1 MTFVPNNRSHEKD
14 LDVTTLKNQRVLCVD
29 DSRAILAFLSALFE
43 PEGATVDEATTGE
56 QALARHATDG
66 PYQLIL
72 LDILLPDIDG
82 MDVLRR
88 MRERDQDSTIVILTG
103 VGGVSS
109 ATRAMQDGADGYVEK
124 QYLAGREGEPEFF
137 YALKQALEHRAGYV
151 AQRKLYELRT
161 QFYSMVTHDL
171 RNPAGTVLGLLK
183 LVLAGKGGAL
193 TPQQEKMLMTANSAA
208 TKFVNLITNYL
219 DYAKI
224 EAGYLRL
231 EKTPTDLAK
240 LVERSV
246 EQADVLASVKK
257 LTLTVEAPSSPLMV
271 TVDAEKLE
279 QVFDNLISNAI
290 KYTPDGG
297 RVTVT
302 LEREGDVAV
311 FSVTDTGPGISA
323 DELETLFTK
332 YTRLAGPSTSH
343 EVGTGLGLAIVK
355 EIVDAHAG
363 SVQARSTVGE
373 GSTFLI
379 RIPLTA

>member
-1 MTFVPNNRSHEKD
+1 M
-14 LDVTTLKNQRVLCVD
+14 D

-43 PEGATVDEATTGE
+43 PEGATVDEAATGE
-56 QALARHATDG
+56 QALAQHATNG

-88 MRERDQDSTIVILTG
+88 MRERDQDATIVILTG

-109 ATRAMQDGADGYVEK
+109 ATKAMQDGADGYVEK
-124 QYLAGREGEPEFF
+124 QYLAGRGGEPEFF

-171 RNPAGTVLGLLK
+171 RNPAGTVLGLLN
-183 LVLAGKGGAL
+183 LVLGGKTGPL
-193 TPQQEKMLMTANSAA
+193 TAQQEKLLTTAKSAA

-224 EAGYLRL
+224 EAGYLQL
-231 EKTPTDLAK
+231 TKGEVNLAE
-240 LVERSV
+240 LVQRSV
-246 EQADVLASVKK
+246 QQAEVTAAVKN
-257 LTLTVEAPSSPLMV
+257 LTVAVDISVPSLRA
-271 TVDAEKLE
+271 TIDAEKME

-297 RVTVT
+297 RVTVA
-302 LEREGDVAV
+302 LKRDGDVAV
-311 FSVTDTGPGISA
+311 FSVTDTGRGIPENQLDA
-323 DELETLFTK
+323 LFNK
-332 YTRLAGPSTSH
+332 YTRLVGPSATN

-355 EIVDAHAG
+355 EIVEAHGG
-363 SVQARSTVGE
+363 SVGAQSKEGVG
-373 GSTFLI
+373 SIFSV
-379 RIPLTA
+379 RIPLAA